1 MDDSVSQLLERLQAY
16 FADLRRPTSVPFPTS
31 LQAPKT
37 TKRVRGEYHNR
48 EEAADVVHTVF
59 RNMQAGTKPKPVGK
73 GRSEM
78 GGAEETA
85 GRPGR
90 LAKDRTTGDGVIR
103 CPCGNSADIG
113 MMIQC
118 DGECGVWQHVSCV
131 LAPLKPAEEAHLDL
145 PSTFFCELCRISQ
158 GDPFSVT
165 EANPLQPLKLRI
177 MPAKA
182 DGSTPLQSV
191 ERGFVLSRAQR
202 DQLHHAS
209 WDLQVWCALLNDPV
223 PLRMH
228 WPAYA
233 DLQLNGMPV
242 RVTSR
247 PGQQLLGINGRDEG
261 PSVTAVTREGTNRL
275 SMSAYDARPFC
286 IGVRIIRRLSFEQ
299 VLDQIPR
306 EEDGEH
312 LLSALAR
319 IRRCLGMGPSENGNG
334 DGSDSDVEV
343 VTDKVVVSLRCPMS
357 GSRIKVAAR
366 FRPCLHLGCFDL
378 HTLVSINQR
387 ARKWQCPICLHNYS
401 LQHLIIDP
409 CFNRITTLMKHYPE
423 EVTDIEMKADGS
435 WRPLIEGPSGSQEKW
450 RSLDGGIDHDTLS
463 QQQPLENG
471 YGASHRVSGANVK
484 VEQQELQQPLRLGLR
499 RSSDGSWA
507 AITSALN
514 GSHVSRGNSA
524 VEVTPYEMDEVERYP
539 PTIDGGNAEPIGTG
553 ADSSL
558 ILLSDSDEEAMD
570 VLASDQARR
579 KEHADREQESSSN
592 WDQRD
597 SYEATHAA
605 HGTTTDNHVTPP
617 NDWLDVAES
626 HEQQLNSTQ
635 NKHAQDFWYANYE
648 ATLPDSSAP
657 GSSEHSYDEDIQQQ
671 LEPPQEALES
681 TEGGQSCCE
690 VPCYLCKANVQAMIL
705 DAWMHTATPLGVV
718 ICQLYG

>member
-1 MDDSVSQLLERLQAY
+1 MA
-16 FADLRRPTSVPFPTS
+16 
-31 LQAPKT
+31 APKT

-59 RNMQAGTKPKPVGK
+59 RNMQAGTKPKPAGK
-73 GRSEM
+73 GRPQMS
-78 GGAEETA
+78 GAENSA
-85 GRPGR
+85 ARPGR
-90 LAKDRTTGDGVIR
+90 LAKDRATGDGVIR

-131 LAPLKPAEEAHLDL
+131 LAPLKPAEEAHVDL

-233 DLQLNGMPV
+233 DLRLNGMPV

-261 PSVTAVTREGTNRL
+261 PSVSAVAADTA
-275 SMSAYDARPFC
+275 
-286 IGVRIIRRLSFEQ
+286 GV

-312 LLSALAR
+312 ILSALAR

-343 VTDKVVVSLRCPMS
+343 VSDKVVVSLRCP
-357 GSRIKVAAR
+357 
-366 FRPCLHLGCFDL
+366 
-378 HTLVSINQR
+378 
-387 ARKWQCPICLHNYS
+387 WQCPICLHNYS

-409 CFNRITTLMKHYPE
+409 CFNRITTLMKDYPE
-423 EVTDIEMKADGS
+423 EVTDVEMKADGS

-450 RSLDGGIDHDTLS
+450 RSLDGGIDHDTFP

-471 YGASHRVSGANVK
+471 YDVSHRASRVNVK

-514 GSHVSRGNSA
+514 GSHVGHGNSA
-524 VEVTPYEMDEVERYP
+524 VEVTPYEMDEAERYP
-539 PTIDGGNAEPIGTG
+539 PTVNGGNAEPIGTG
-553 ADSSL
+553 AEASL
-558 ILLSDSDEEAMD
+558 ILLSDSDEEAID

-579 KEHADREQESSSN
+579 REHADREQESSSN
-592 WDQRD
+592 WGQRE
-597 SYEATHAA
+597 SHEATHAA
-605 HGTTTDNHVTPP
+605 HETTTDNHVTPP
-617 NDWLDVAES
+617 NEWLDVAES
-626 HEQQLNSTQ
+626 HEQQFNAAQ
-635 NKHAQDFWYANYE
+635 NRHAQDFWYANYE

-657 GSSEHSYDEDIQQQ
+657 GSSDHSYDEDTQQQ

-681 TEGGQSCCE
+681 TGELLML
-690 VPCYLCKANVQAMIL
+690 PA
-705 DAWMHTATPLGVV
+705 
-718 ICQLYG
+718 